1 MNRFVI
7 VPIVEGQSEV
17 ASVPVLLHR
26 LLEEHQRWDVKI
38 ARPVRVHRTSVVKKR
53 EIERAVVLARRN
65 REECKAVLVLLDAD
79 DDCPAELG
87 PELLKRIVEA
97 HGDLSAAAVVLAK
110 REFEG
115 WFLGSLESLRGVRG
129 ILDNASSPP
138 NPEEIS
144 GAKERLSQFMA
155 DKRTYVGTTDQPAL
169 AAKFDLNLARKRC
182 PSFDKFMRDFE
193 KLINLKEVI
202 NER

>member
-17 ASVPVLLHR
+17 ASVPVLLRR
-26 LLEEHQRWDVKI
+26 LLSKRQRHDVTI
-38 ARPVRVHRTSVVKKR
+38 ARPVRVHRTSVVKEG
-53 EIERAVVLARRN
+53 EIERAVALARRN
-65 REECKAVLVLLDAD
+65 REGCDAVLVLLDAD

-87 PELLKRIVEA
+87 PKLLNRIKKG
-97 HGDLSAAAVVLAK
+97 HGDLSAVAVVLPK

-115 WFLGSLESLRGVRG
+115 WFLGSLQSLRGVRG
-129 ILDNASSPP
+129 IAADASSPP
-138 NPEEIS
+138 NPEEIR
-144 GAKERLSQFMA
+144 GAKERLSEFMVS
-155 DKRTYVGTTDQPAL
+155 KRTYVETTDQPAL

-193 KLINLKEVI
+193 RLINLRK
-202 NER
+202 